1 MLAVMAKQMRK
12 ASHLLTYH
20 LLIWKFEADMNIDN
34 LFKYTT
40 FLVLSITMTSAVAE
54 TAIQPEVVPISSNY
68 KFADNYVTGQ
78 LVALRSVTISNEVT
92 GVVDEF
98 NKDIGD
104 QVSVG
109 EALAKLSIADNLLNV
124 QLAEAEL
131 AVSLN
136 ELQIQEKQLQRYQA
150 LYKTKG
156 ISASE
161 YDEQRRK
168 TNTNKA
174 QVEVDKIKL
183 AIAKR
188 QQDKSEVKAPFS
200 GVILTRSLELGQ
212 FIPTGEPLYTLV
224 DMSQVK
230 VRFYLL
236 ESDVLTI
243 NVGDVVHVTI
253 PALNKQK
260 LIGNVV
266 ILAPAFQTN
275 EPGFLVEV
283 LLENSRRNLKPGMQ
297 ARIELADQGA

>member
-1 MLAVMAKQMRK
+1 MKT
-12 ASHLLTYH
+12 H
-20 LLIWKFEADMNIDN
+20 N
-34 LFKYTT
+34 LFTYTT
-40 FLVLSITMTSAVAE
+40 FLMLSLMMTSAVAE
-54 TAIQPEVVPISSNY
+54 TAIKPAVVPILANH
-68 KFADNYVTGQ
+68 KLTEHYVTGQ
-78 LVALRSVTISNEVT
+78 LVAVRSVTISNEIT

-104 QVSVG
+104 RVSTG

-131 AVSLN
+131 AVSRN
-136 ELQIQEKQLQRYQA
+136 ELKIQEKQLQRYQA

-161 YDEQRRK
+161 FDEQRRK

-183 AIAKR
+183 AMAKR
-188 QQDKSEVKAPFS
+188 QQDKSEIKAPFS
-200 GVILTRSLELGQ
+200 GVILTRNLELGQ
-212 FIPTGEPLYTLV
+212 FIASGEPLYKLV

-236 ESDVLTI
+236 ESDVLAM
-243 NVGDVVHVTI
+243 NVGDSVNVTI
-253 PALNKQK
+253 PALNRQK
-260 LIGNVV
+260 VTGSVV
-266 ILAPAFQTN
+266 ILAPAFQSN

-283 LLENSRRNLKPGMQ
+283 ILENKLRELKPGMQ
-297 ARIELADQGA
+297 ARVELAEQGA

>member
-1 MLAVMAKQMRK
+1 MII
-12 ASHLLTYH
+12 H
-20 LLIWKFEADMNIDN
+20 N
-34 LFKYTT
+34 LVKYFT
-40 FLVLSITMTSAVAE
+40 FLMLSLTVTSAIAE
-54 TAIQPEVVPISSNY
+54 TAIQPEPLPVSPNY
-68 KFADNYVTGQ
+68 QFADNYVTGQ
-78 LVALRSVTISNEVT
+78 LVAARSVIISNEIT
-92 GVVDEF
+92 GIVDEF
-98 NKDIGD
+98 DKDIGD
-104 QVSVG
+104 LVSAG

-124 QLAEAEL
+124 QLAKAEL

-136 ELQIQEKQLQRYQA
+136 ELKIQEKQLQRYQA

-161 YDEQRRK
+161 FDEQRRK

-183 AIAKR
+183 AMAKR
-188 QQDKSEVKAPFS
+188 QQDKSEIKAPFA
-200 GVILTRSLELGQ
+200 GVILTRNLELGQ

-236 ESDVLTI
+236 ESDVI
-243 NVGDVVHVTI
+243 AMDVGDIVSVTI
-253 PALNKQK
+253 PALNNKH
-260 LIGNVV
+260 LTGSVV

-283 LLENSRRNLKPGMQ
+283 LLDNSHRELKPGMQ
-297 ARIELADQGA
+297 ARVELAEQGV

>member
-1 MLAVMAKQMRK
+1 MTTHNLVKYFTLLMLSV
-12 ASHLLTYH
+12 T
-20 LLIWKFEADMNIDN
+20 
-34 LFKYTT
+34 
-40 FLVLSITMTSAVAE
+40 VTSVFAE
-54 TAIQPEVVPISSNY
+54 SAIQPTPLSEPSSSKLEN
-68 KFADNYVTGQ
+68 NYVTGQ
-78 LVALRSVTISNEVT
+78 LVAVRRVLISNEIT
-92 GVVDEF
+92 GIVDEF

-104 QVSVG
+104 KVSAG

-136 ELQIQEKQLQRYQA
+136 ELKIQEKQLQRYQA

-161 YDEQRRK
+161 FDEQRRK

-183 AIAKR
+183 AMAKR

-200 GVILTRSLELGQ
+200 GVILTRNLELGQ

-236 ESDVLTI
+236 ESDIITI
-243 NVGDVVHVTI
+243 HVGDIVNVTI
-253 PALNKQK
+253 PALGNKT
-260 LIGNVV
+260 LTGSVV
-266 ILAPAFQTN
+266 ILAPAFQSN
-275 EPGFLVEV
+275 EPGFLAEV
-283 LLENSRRNLKPGMQ
+283 LLDNSQGNLKPGMQ
-297 ARIELADQGA
+297 ARVELAEEGA

>member
-1 MLAVMAKQMRK
+1 M
-12 ASHLLTYH
+12 TT
-20 LLIWKFEADMNIDN
+20 NN
-34 LFKYTT
+34 LFKYII
-40 FLVLSITMTSAVAE
+40 LLLLSITVNSAFAE
-54 TAIQPEVVPISSNY
+54 IAIQPESSPHY
-68 KFADNYVTGQ
+68 KLADNYVTGQ
-78 LVALRSVTISNEVT
+78 LVAVRSVIISNEVT

-124 QLAEAEL
+124 QLAQAEL

-136 ELQIQEKQLQRYQA
+136 ELTIQEKQLQRYQA

-161 YDEQRRK
+161 FDEQRRK

-183 AIAKR
+183 AMATR
-188 QQDKSEVKAPFS
+188 EQDKSEIKAPFT
-200 GVILTRSLELGQ
+200 GVILTRNLELGQ
-212 FIPTGEPLYTLV
+212 FIPAGEALYTLV

-236 ESDVLTI
+236 ESDVIAI
-243 NVGDVVHVTI
+243 NVGDTVHVTI
-253 PALNKQK
+253 PALNNKK
-260 LIGNVV
+260 LAGRVI

-283 LLENSRRNLKPGMQ
+283 LLENRQLNLKPGMQ
-297 ARIELADQGA
+297 ARVELAEKGA

>member
-1 MLAVMAKQMRK
+1 M
-12 ASHLLTYH
+12 TTC
-20 LLIWKFEADMNIDN
+20 N
-34 LFKYTT
+34 LFKYNI
-40 FLVLSITMTSAVAE
+40 LLLLSITVNSAVAE
-54 TAIQPEVVPISSNY
+54 IAIQPDPSSVSPHY
-68 KFADNYVTGQ
+68 KLADNYVTGQ
-78 LVALRSVTISNEVT
+78 LVAVRSVIISNEIT

-136 ELQIQEKQLQRYQA
+136 ELKIQEKQLQRYQA

-161 YDEQRRK
+161 FDEQRRK

-174 QVEVDKIKL
+174 QVAVDKIKL
-183 AIAKR
+183 AMAKR
-188 QQDKSEVKAPFS
+188 ERDKSEIKAPFS
-200 GVILTRSLELGQ
+200 GVILTRNLELGQ

-236 ESDVLTI
+236 ESDVIAI
-243 NVGDVVHVTI
+243 NVGDTVHVTI
-253 PALNKQK
+253 PALNNKK
-260 LIGNVV
+260 LAGRVV
-266 ILAPAFQTN
+266 ILAPAFQIN

-283 LLENSRRNLKPGMQ
+283 LLENSQLNLKPGMQ
-297 ARIELADQGA
+297 ARVELAEQGA

>member
-1 MLAVMAKQMRK
+1 MKI
-12 ASHLLTYH
+12 HH
-20 LLIWKFEADMNIDN
+20 
-34 LFKYTT
+34 LFKYLT
-40 FLVLSITMTSAVAE
+40 LLMLSITATNATAE
-54 TAIQPEVVPISSNY
+54 MAIQPEPY
-68 KFADNYVTGQ
+68 LLADNYVTGQ
-78 LVALRSVTISNEVT
+78 LVAARSVIISNEVT
-92 GVVDEF
+92 GIVDEF

-104 QVSVG
+104 QVSAG

-136 ELQIQEKQLQRYQA
+136 ELKIQEKQLQRYQV
-150 LYKTKG
+150 LYKTNG
-156 ISASE
+156 ISASAF
-161 YDEQRRK
+161 DEQRRK

-183 AIAKR
+183 AMAKR
-188 QQDKSEVKAPFS
+188 EQEKSEVKAPFS
-200 GVILTRSLELGQ
+200 GIILTRNLELGQ
-212 FIPTGEPLYTLV
+212 FIPTGEVLYTLV

-243 NVGDVVHVTI
+243 NVEDVVHVTI
-253 PALNKQK
+253 PALDNKTLTGK
-260 LIGNVV
+260 VV

-283 LLENSRRNLKPGMQ
+283 LLENSRRELKPGMQ
-297 ARIELADQGA
+297 ARVKLAEQGV

>member
-1 MLAVMAKQMRK
+1 MI
-12 ASHLLTYH
+12 SNHLL
-20 LLIWKFEADMNIDN
+20 
-34 LFKYTT
+34 KYLT
-40 FLVLSITMTSAVAE
+40 FLMLSFPVTNAIADTIVQPDVLPVS
-54 TAIQPEVVPISSNY
+54 PDY
-68 KFADNYVTGQ
+68 KFSDNYVTGQ
-78 LVALRSVTISNEVT
+78 LVAARSVIISNEIT

-161 YDEQRRK
+161 FDEQRRK
-168 TNTNKA
+168 TNTTKA

-183 AIAKR
+183 AMAKR

>member
-1 MLAVMAKQMRK
+1 MIT
-12 ASHLLTYH
+12 H
-20 LLIWKFEADMNIDN
+20 N

-40 FLVLSITMTSAVAE
+40 FLMLSITMTSAVAE
-54 TAIQPEVVPISSNY
+54 TAIQPEVVPISSSY
-68 KFADNYVTGQ
+68 KLADNYVTGQ
-78 LVALRSVTISNEVT
+78 LVAARSVIISNEIT

-104 QVSVG
+104 QVSAG

-124 QLAEAEL
+124 QLAKAEL

-136 ELQIQEKQLQRYQA
+136 ELKIQEKQLQRYQA

-161 YDEQRRK
+161 FDEQRRK
-168 TNTNKA
+168 TNTSKA

-183 AIAKR
+183 AMAKR

-243 NVGDVVHVTI
+243 KVGDTVNVTI

-260 LIGNVV
+260 ITGSVV

-283 LLENSRRNLKPGMQ
+283 LLENKRRELKPGMQ
-297 ARIELADQGA
+297 ARVELAEQGE

>member
-1 MLAVMAKQMRK
+1 MKT
-12 ASHLLTYH
+12 H
-20 LLIWKFEADMNIDN
+20 N
-34 LFKYTT
+34 LFTYTT
-40 FLVLSITMTSAVAE
+40 FLMLSLMMTNAVAE
-54 TAIQPEVVPISSNY
+54 TAIKPAVVPILANH
-68 KFADNYVTGQ
+68 KLTEHYVTGQ
-78 LVALRSVTISNEVT
+78 LVAVRSVTISNEIT

-104 QVSVG
+104 RVSTG

-131 AVSLN
+131 AVSRN
-136 ELQIQEKQLQRYQA
+136 ELKIQEKQLQRYQA

-161 YDEQRRK
+161 FDEQRRK

-183 AIAKR
+183 AMAKR
-188 QQDKSEVKAPFS
+188 QQDKSEIKAPFS
-200 GVILTRSLELGQ
+200 GVILTRNLELGQ
-212 FIPTGEPLYTLV
+212 FIASGEPLYKLV

-236 ESDVLTI
+236 ESDVLAM
-243 NVGDVVHVTI
+243 NVGDSVNVTI
-253 PALNKQK
+253 PALNRQK
-260 LIGNVV
+260 VTGSVV
-266 ILAPAFQTN
+266 ILAPAFQSN

-283 LLENSRRNLKPGMQ
+283 ILENKLRELKPGMQ
-297 ARIELADQGA
+297 ARVELAEQGA